1 MSGLSLRAMIDLAV
15 SSKTSVLKASSIA
28 ETFPAVVEGFV
39 DAGFEAPCLVR
50 PRSPAATAFAIDD
63 MISGWLCFRLA
74 SGGHW
79 RVSRSFGT
87 QLSV

>member
-1 MSGLSLRAMIDLAV
+1 MSGLSLRAMIDLAAV
-15 SSKTSVLKASSIA
+15 FENFRLESFQQT